1 MKMTIKKNAF
11 KHFDS
16 NPEPESVNLSHS
28 PWLARCDIS
37 AKKLQVRTLEHTPLT
52 VTVDER
58 VCLNMC
64 GPDAQFTEMNAT
76 TIGYPASVLIVIDC

>member
-1 MKMTIKKNAF
+1 MLSSILIATQSQSQSTLVIVPGWQDVTFLQKK
-11 KHFDS
+11 
-16 NPEPESVNLSHS
+16 P
-28 PWLARCDIS
+28 
-37 AKKLQVRTLEHTPLT
+37 QVRTLEHTPLT

-58 VCLNMC
+58 VCLNVC